1 MHFWWLCWTS
11 HQQEWWIRFVSN
23 ALQCQLANKFPSAQS
38 NLIEWISLW
47 VFFTV
52 HLEIYT
58 KLIVLERLLDPL
70 RVFHTPKNPEQKAK
84 LTDRK
89 GPPVALGLKTY
100 IFIFNSI
107 LADNFPTDLPAH
119 WECTLYYFYFFALFF
134 HTLLPPKLYTLF
146 KFNAAREN
154 SPIFPL
160 CSFSRSW
167 RARMLCSE
175 LTRALEY
182 FELIPR

>member
-107 LADNFPTDLPAH
+107 LAVFSHGPAAH
-119 WECTLYYFYFFALFF
+119 WECTLYYFYFFSVLSHTFSLKTLHTFQVQRGLGKLSEFPSLLIFAL
-134 HTLLPPKLYTLF
+134 LAQESP
-146 KFNAAREN
+146 ARG
-154 SPIFPL
+154 
-160 CSFSRSW
+160 
-167 RARMLCSE
+167 
-175 LTRALEY
+175 
-182 FELIPR
+182 